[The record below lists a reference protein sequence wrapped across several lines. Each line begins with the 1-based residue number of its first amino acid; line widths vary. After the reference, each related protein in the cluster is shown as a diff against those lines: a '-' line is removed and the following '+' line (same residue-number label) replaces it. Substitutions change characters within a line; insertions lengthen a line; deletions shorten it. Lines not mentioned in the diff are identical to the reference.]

1 MQEPEDMRVLLISA
15 NTEQINMPVL
25 PLGLAYVA
33 AAADTQGHTVKM
45 LNLMMQTDAQKAL
58 TEAIVDFNPEIIG
71 ISVRN
76 IDDQKMENPRFLL
89 GSVKEV
95 FAQCRK
101 QSNATIILGGAGFSI
116 FPQATLDFLGADI
129 GIQGEGENSFLTL
142 LERLRDKMDISEI
155 PGLCLPG
162 RTSRSESG
170 HIKSL
175 RDVKLPLPGVH
186 LLTPSALKGK
196 EVWIPFQTRR
206 GCPLDCSY
214 CSTATIEGRTIRK
227 HDSQKVIDAISRYV
241 EVGLD
246 HFFFVDN
253 TFNLPNSYAKALC
266 DHLISSGLSINWRC
280 ILYPWK
286 VDDELVD
293 KMAKAGCREV
303 SLGFESG
310 SELILAKMNKRY
322 TPVDVRQ
329 ISERLNK
336 FGISRMG
343 FLLLGGPGETKE
355 TANESLVF
363 ADSLGLEA
371 MKITIG
377 IRIYPNTLL
386 AQVAKKEGLI
396 GDDDT
401 LLFPRFYI
409 AKGLEDWL
417 RKTVKA
423 WMDVRPNW
431 LM

>member
-1 MQEPEDMRVLLISA
+1 MRVLLVSA

-25 PLGLAYVA
+25 PLGLAFVA

-58 TEAIVDFNPEIIG
+58 HKAIVDFNPEIIG

-89 GSVKEV
+89 GPVKEV
-95 FAQCRK
+95 VAQCRK
-101 QSNATIILGGAGFSI
+101 LSHATIILGGAGFSI
-116 FPQATLDFLGADI
+116 FPQVTLDFLGADI
-129 GIQGEGENSFLTL
+129 GLQGEGENSFLTL
-142 LERLRDKMDISEI
+142 LERLRDKTDPSEI

-162 RTSRSESG
+162 RTSRNESG
-170 HIKSL
+170 HINRLS
-175 RDVKLPLPGVH
+175 DVKLPLPVVH

-227 HDSQKVIDAISRYV
+227 HDPKKVIDAISRYV
-241 EVGLD
+241 GVGLD

-253 TFNLPNSYAKALC
+253 TFNLPNSYAKTLC
-266 DHLISSGLSINWRC
+266 EQLILSRLKINWRC

-286 VDDELVD
+286 VDNELVE
-293 KMAKAGCREV
+293 KMAKAGCKEV

-310 SELILAKMNKRY
+310 SEKILAKMNKRY
-322 TPVDVRQ
+322 TPVDVRR
-329 ISERLNK
+329 ISERLKK

-343 FLLLGGPGETKE
+343 FLLLGGPGETRE
-355 TANESLVF
+355 TVNESLGF

-377 IRIYPNTLL
+377 IRIYPHTPL
-386 AQVAKKEGLI
+386 AQAAVKEGLI
-396 GDDDT
+396 EADDT
-401 LLFPRFYI
+401 LLLPKFYM
-409 AKGLEDWL
+409 AKGLESWL

-423 WMDVRPNW
+423 WMDTRPNW